1 MIVKV
6 LAENTAVS
14 EDFGAEHGLSL
25 YIETGKRKLL
35 FDVGGSGLFAE
46 NGKKMGVDLSKVDIA
61 FISHGHYDH
70 GGGLEVFLRENGR
83 AKIYIQKTAF
93 EDYYAE
99 RAGGKTVYI
108 GLKKELGENERFV
121 FAGAHEVI
129 EEGIELFSDIRGRHP
144 LPLSNRGLMME
155 EEGKRMPDAFRHEQV
170 LAVSEEGKTLLVTG
184 CAHNGI
190 LNILEYFER
199 KTGREPDYVAGGFH
213 LASPTG
219 VREKEETVKETA
231 LALKRSKA
239 KFFTGHCT
247 GETAYG
253 LLRSVIG
260 DRIWRLSS
268 GAEISLL

>member
-1 MIVKV
+1 MIIKV

-14 EDFGAEHGLSL
+14 EAFGAEHGLSL
-25 YIETGKRKLL
+25 YIETRKRKLL
-35 FDVGGSGLFAE
+35 FDMGGSGLFAE
-46 NGKKMGVDLSKVDIA
+46 NGKKMGVDLSKVDLA
-61 FISHGHYDH
+61 FLSHGHYDH
-70 GGGLEVFLRENGR
+70 GGGLEVFLRENRR

-99 RAGGKTVYI
+99 RADGRTVYI

-121 FAGAHEVI
+121 FAGAYEAI
-129 EEGIELFSDIRGRHP
+129 EEGIELFSDIRGSSP

-190 LNILEYFER
+190 LNVLEHFQR
-199 KTGREPDYVAGGFH
+199 KTGREPDYVVGGFH

-219 VREKEETVKETA
+219 ICEEERTVKEIA
-231 LALKRSKA
+231 DILKRSKTR
-239 KFFTGHCT
+239 FFTGHCT
-247 GETAYG
+247 GEGPYG
-253 LLRSVIG
+253 LLRSVLG
-260 DRIWRLSS
+260 ERIEKLS
-268 GAEISLL
+268 GGTEFLLR